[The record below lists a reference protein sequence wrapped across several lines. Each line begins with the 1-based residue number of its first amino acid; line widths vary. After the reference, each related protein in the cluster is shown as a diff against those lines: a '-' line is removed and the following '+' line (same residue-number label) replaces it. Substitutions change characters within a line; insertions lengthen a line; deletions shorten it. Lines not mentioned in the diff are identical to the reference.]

1 MGVSLHNPGFGSGIS
16 DMTPRAQA
24 TEEKTDK
31 TGLHKNVNIS
41 GHSRT
46 QSTE

>member
-1 MGVSLHNPGFGSGIS
+1 MGMSLHNPGFGSGIS

-31 TGLHKNVNIS
+31 TGFHQNYIFA
-41 GHSRT
+41 H
-46 QSTE
+46 QSIFPRK